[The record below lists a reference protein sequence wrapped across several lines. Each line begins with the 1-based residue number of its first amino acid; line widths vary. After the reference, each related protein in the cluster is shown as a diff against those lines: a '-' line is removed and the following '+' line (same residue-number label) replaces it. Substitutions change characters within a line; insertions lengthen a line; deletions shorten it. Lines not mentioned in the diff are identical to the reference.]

1 MKRRCPSLLQ
11 WLLLLQACVV
21 RAIYAENST
30 LHDYCIKQLP
40 LFDTQ
45 TRGQFSLVNLI
56 RMCGNLHLYADCILT
71 ERNALL
77 KDIKFQT
84 ELYEKYFPSEEDLYR
99 ALYGY
104 CGEYLV
110 SYSERL
116 PFEYDVTLSQC
127 EHTHS
132 DMIAACHPH
141 ITQQDKLAQ
150 LRRVVD
156 NRELSEIMRLSCR
169 QCLQSMN
176 SFSPILMY
184 QRCVTSSAVTLQA
197 SGLVDILQS
206 IAVLAWSCF
215 VSGKL
220 L

>member
-1 MKRRCPSLLQ
+1 MPF
-11 WLLLLQACVV
+11 
-21 RAIYAENST
+21 T
-30 LHDYCIKQLP
+30 LAVAA
-40 LFDTQ
+40 FVA
-45 TRGQFSLVNLI
+45 R
-56 RMCGNLHLYADCILT
+56 NLHLYADCILT

-156 NRELSEIMRLSCR
+156 NRELSEIMRLSCSIQATYIFCLINIYISCEPSFVEYFVFLKAR
-169 QCLQSMN
+169 LGVQCLQSMN